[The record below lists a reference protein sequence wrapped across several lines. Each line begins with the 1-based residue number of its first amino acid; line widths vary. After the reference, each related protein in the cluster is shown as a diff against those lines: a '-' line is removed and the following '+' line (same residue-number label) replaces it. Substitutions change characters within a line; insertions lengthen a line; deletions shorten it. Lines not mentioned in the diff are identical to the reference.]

1 MLTFVGLGLHD
12 HRDVSVRGLFAIRNA
27 GLVFLESYTS
37 RLAGTSVEEMEDF
50 FGKEVTVITRR
61 DVEERPHVILD
72 PAAEGDVAFLTGGDP
87 MVSTTHA
94 DLRIRAHRRGIRT
107 AIIHGASIASAV
119 CGLSGLQNYRFG
131 KSCSLPFPEKNWY
144 PLTPAEVIR
153 ANLSLQLHTLVYL
166 DIRDE
171 RCMTVHDA
179 VLLLEEMS
187 QRCSFSIPL
196 YVGIARAGSPA
207 PEVFCGD
214 AKRVLAHD
222 FGPPLHVLIVPGPLH
237 VMEKEY
243 LELFGGLE

>member
-12 HRDVSVRGLFAIRNA
+12 HTDVSVKGLERIRNA
-27 GLVFLESYTS
+27 DIVFFEGYTS
-37 RLAGTSVEEMEDF
+37 RLGGTSVKEMEEF
-50 FGKEVTVITRR
+50 FEKKVTFVSRR
-61 DVEERPHVILD
+61 DVEDNPGSILD
-72 PAAEGDVAFLTGGDP
+72 PAGNKDVVFLTGGDP

-107 AIIHGASIASAV
+107 EIIHGASIVSAV

-153 ANLSLQLHTLVYL
+153 TNLSMNLHTLVYL
-166 DIRDE
+166 DIRDD

-179 VLLLEEMS
+179 VSLLEEMS
-187 QRCSFSIPL
+187 PRCGFSIPL
-196 YVGIARAGSPA
+196 YIGVARAGSPS
-207 PEVFCGD
+207 PDVFCGD
-214 AKRVLAHD
+214 ASKVLAHD
-222 FGPPLHVLIVPGPLH
+222 YGPPLHILIVPGPLH

-243 LELFGGLE
+243 LELFGGL